1 MSYELKEEVS
11 FNIDKELWLG
21 NLRFDFYDSKETL
34 CNKFFPS
41 DLIYELDRQEV
52 ISLKK
57 IQEEVNL
64 IQFNMI
70 KNYNN
75 LVSLC
80 GGQGYSFEKVLYID
94 MEEANY
100 AIKLIPTTDSY
111 NYLYIYRK
119 GDKSNG

>member
-1 MSYELKEEVS
+1 MSYILKEEAS
-11 FNIDKELWLG
+11 FDIEKELWLG
-21 NLRFDFYDSKETL
+21 NLRFDFYNSKETL

-41 DLIYELDRQEV
+41 DLIYELDGQEV

-80 GGQGYSFEKVLYID
+80 GGQGYSFEKVLYIE
-94 MEEANY
+94 MQEANY
-100 AIKLIPTTDSY
+100 AIKIVPTIDSY

-119 GDKSNG
+119 GDK

>member
-80 GGQGYSFEKVLYID
+80 GGQGYSFEKVL
-94 MEEANY
+94 
-100 AIKLIPTTDSY
+100 
-111 NYLYIYRK
+111 IYRLRK
-119 GDKSNG
+119 HHGHPYLLNKYPNQAVHYLRF